1 MYFWKNINQP
11 VWNNELSYE
20 KRKELWLKCNLYIP
34 AIKDIKH
41 INLENLDKYLKIWND
56 IVFEEVLNNK
66 LYSQK
71 WLKYYLVGEYI
82 TNKVCIFDNHNLAF
96 YFIWKYF
103 LETWKKLDLIHID
116 QHSDMKEPYF
126 IPQKLNLLEEI
137 EEYTF
142 TWLNVWNYL
151 IPLQKLWFVNNIKQ
165 CRTEYTLMNLTEKE
179 VKNKILNIDLD
190 FWADR
195 MNSGS
200 ESLQKV
206 KKLIKKSSLVLIA
219 TSPYFM
225 DQKKALELIYELFN

>member
-219 TSPYFM
+219 ISPYFM
-225 DQKKALELIYELFN
+225 DQKKALKIIYNLFD

>member
-1 MYFWKNINQP
+1 MYFWKNIKEP
-11 VWNNELSYE
+11 LWNNEISYE
-20 KRKELWLKCNLYIP
+20 KRKEFLSECSLYIP
-34 AIKDIKH
+34 HVKDIKH
-41 INLENLDKYLKIWND
+41 INLENLNKYLKIWDD
-56 IVFEEVLNNK
+56 IVFEEVLDNK

-71 WLKYYLVGEYI
+71 WLKYYLTGKYKN
-82 TNKVCIFDNHNLAF
+82 TKVCIFDNHNVAF

>member
-151 IPLQKLWFVNNIKQ
+151 IPLQKLWFIGNIKQ

-179 VKNKILNIDLD
+179 VENKILNIDLD
-190 FWADR
+190 FWVKE
-195 MNSGS
+195 MWSS
-200 ESLQKV
+200 YKSLEKV
-206 KKLIKKSSLVLIA
+206 KQFILKSPLVLIA

-225 DQKKALELIYELFN
+225 NQKEALKIIYNLFD